1 MYDII
6 LFGAT
11 GFTGKLCAH
20 FIAQNYPSTTQWC
33 IAGRSLSRLEAVV
46 NEIKELFP
54 DRVPPGMTPPLIA
67 IIQIGSDTRKDIEIV
82 ELNPSSL
89 NPLIQRTRVVIN
101 GIGPFHRFSTPIVA
115 ACATLGTHYVDF
127 TTEIPWIHEVI
138 ESYGEVA
145 RQSGS
150 LLIPGLSTSTPSDII
165 AWLIASKIQEAYS
178 TGTGGIISSGKLDI
192 KAMSAG
198 SLNTVLDTFETYG
211 SGWYLFGDSSIL
223 SPPLHRKA
231 EKAPWIARLLGYRYI
246 QELGALATSFTGPGN
261 QAVVYRSAA
270 HKPDLYGPDF
280 HFEEYLPANGVV
292 SAIFVHFLT
301 KALLVLLTIPFIRW
315 LTRKLASGMDSAPD
329 INQLRHVERAEFRAV
344 GSESGGAKP
353 RVWASFAREGALY
366 ELTALVTCVGARVL
380 LDHKI
385 NADKAGKD
393 AHGHGGVVTPSF
405 LGTEYVDGLKDAG
418 IKIEVGLL

>member
-20 FIAQNYPSTTQWC
+20 FIAQNHPSTTQWC

-46 NEIKELFP
+46 KELKELFP
-54 DRVPPGMTPPLIA
+54 DRVPP
-67 IIQIGSDTRKDIEIV
+67 DIEII
-82 ELNPSSL
+82 ELNASSL
-89 NPLIQRTRVVIN
+89 EPLIQRTMVVIN

-115 ACATLGTHYVDF
+115 ACVTLGTHYIDF
-127 TTEIPWIHEVI
+127 TTEIPWIREVI

-145 RQSGS
+145 RQSGA

-165 AWLIASKIQEAYS
+165 AWLIANKIQETYS
-178 TGTGGIISSGKLDI
+178 TGTGEIISSGKLDI

-211 SGWYLFGDSSIL
+211 SGWYLSGDSSIL
-223 SPPLHRKA
+223 SPPPQRMTY
-231 EKAPWIARLLGYRYI
+231 KAPWIARVFGYRYA

-261 QAVVYRSAA
+261 QAVVYRSASQ
-270 HKPDLYGPDF
+270 KPDLYGPDF
-280 HFEEYLPANGVV
+280 HFEEYLPATGVL
-292 SAIFVHFLT
+292 SAVFVHLLT
-301 KALLVLLTIPFIRW
+301 KFLLVLLSIPFIRG
-315 LTRKLASGMDSAPD
+315 LTRKLALRMDSAPD
-329 INQLRHVERAEFRAV
+329 LNQLRHVERAEFRAV
-344 GSESGGAKP
+344 GSDSKGAEP

-380 LDHKI
+380 LDRKI
-385 NADKAGKD
+385 SADMAGKD
-393 AHGHGGVVTPSF
+393 ARGHGGVVTPSF
-405 LGTEYVDGLKDAG
+405 LGMEYVDRLKDAG

>member
-46 NEIKELFP
+46 QELKALCP
-54 DRVPPGMTPPLIA
+54 DRVAP
-67 IIQIGSDTRKDIEIV
+67 DIEIT

-89 NPLIQRTRVVIN
+89 NPLIQRSRLVIN

-127 TTEIPWIHEVI
+127 TTEIPWIQQVI
-138 ESYGEVA
+138 QRYDEIA

-150 LLIPGLSTSTPSDII
+150 ILMPGLSTSTPSDIM
-165 AWLIASKIQEAYS
+165 AWLIANKMQEAFS
-178 TGTGGIISSGKLDI
+178 TGTAEIITSGKLDI

-211 SGWYLFGDSSIL
+211 SGWYLYGDSSIL
-223 SPPLHRKA
+223 SPRLQRNPQ
-231 EKAPWIARLLGYRYI
+231 KAPWIARFFGYRRT
-246 QELGALATSFTGPGN
+246 QELGSLTTSFTGPGN
-261 QAVVYRSAA
+261 QAVVYRSVSQ
-270 HKPDLYGPDF
+270 KPDLYGPDF
-280 HFEEYLPANGVV
+280 HFEEYLPANGVP
-292 SAIFVHFLT
+292 SAVFVHFLT
-301 KALLVLLTIPFIRW
+301 KAFLLLLSIPFIRW
-315 LTRKLASGMDSAPD
+315 LLRRLATRMDSAPD
-329 INQLRHVERAEFRAV
+329 LNQLRHVERAEFRAV
-344 GSESGGAKP
+344 GSGSEKVAP
-353 RVWASFAREGALY
+353 QVWASFAREGALY

-380 LDHKI
+380 LDRKI
-385 NADKAGKD
+385 SAHSAGKD
-393 AHGHGGVVTPSF
+393 VRGHGGVVTPSF
-405 LGTEYVDGLKDAG
+405 LGMEYVDQLKDAG

>member
-1 MYDII
+1 MV
-6 LFGAT
+6 
-11 GFTGKLCAH
+11 
-20 FIAQNYPSTTQWC
+20 PS
-33 IAGRSLSRLEAVV
+33 
-46 NEIKELFP
+46 
-54 DRVPPGMTPPLIA
+54 
-67 IIQIGSDTRKDIEIV
+67 
-82 ELNPSSL
+82 
-89 NPLIQRTRVVIN
+89 
-101 GIGPFHRFSTPIVA
+101 
-115 ACATLGTHYVDF
+115 
-127 TTEIPWIHEVI
+127 
-138 ESYGEVA
+138 
-145 RQSGS
+145 
-150 LLIPGLSTSTPSDII
+150 
-165 AWLIASKIQEAYS
+165 
-178 TGTGGIISSGKLDI
+178 I

-270 HKPDLYGPDF
+270 HKPDLYGPGF

-292 SAIFVHFLT
+292 SAVFVHFLT

-329 INQLRHVERAEFRAV
+329 INQLRHVERAGFRAV

-405 LGTEYVDGLKDAG
+405 LGKEYVDALKDAG